1 MLGDDSARGVMVLE
15 FSSAW
20 REKIK
25 QRDEQ
30 SKAWFLSSVS
40 KRQVEKPDTRSKNVS
55 STTPTPSFHLQPAT
69 RTAEIS
75 MTKTNAAAHH
85 LLVCRDPKYLST
97 AQYHT
102 IISPRRRFEVLKV
115 FVVSFGKEVT
125 HNCAPHLP
133 SDGSLSTYATQSTI
147 SIFSIMAAMGR
158 KRRRCRIPAMAALA
172 FTRAST
178 SPFSSA
184 LYVGEQSL
192 SSPPAALYQQPEP
205 APSAE
210 PSIANVGGTLPER
223 VVMKFESEQADPMLG
238 GPPSTR
244 GRQDSF
250 YWLDRLDDESCAMAS
265 DQWHGR
271 TLLEEGRNSAES
283 RPNTRPFSILSWN
296 ILSQSLYKNALYSW
310 DVRFKR
316 IMELIAESSPTIVC
330 LQEVESY
337 ASFLDDFLPAMQ
349 ALGYDG
355 TSQGHTNV
363 REIKRRSGKLDRRH
377 LTATFWKADHFRPIN
392 VTDYNGMDYPH
403 MARGRS
409 LTSCLQDISSVS
421 NSSEAASG
429 PCLSVI
435 NCHLEGHPRQYAA
448 RMTQLQHAMEDLSQ
462 RRTRGPDLNGLVI
475 SGDFNCELQSSACST
490 YLRIGRVGRKGGLGG
505 VHGTSALAVPASLL
519 ESEEAAEVLSPLL
532 EWGLAIPN
540 DDLEQVKPHPF
551 RRNSMMSA
559 YPVQLGQRDPR
570 LHFTYCSHPDRPVA
584 GLDQL
589 WHSSFTLSRIGLRK
603 MFPSQK
609 IRKLILKTG
618 LPTSRHPS
626 DHLPIG
632 AVFDWNCD
640 VDACMVDTRTQTC
653 QEVGFKELSIV
664 LDRPPPMPKPKSPMM
679 AFAELDM
686 LLSTCPYDTEEQRE
700 ETVAI
705 IEHVPDLPLGPK
717 EKPSS
722 EQLKKLGEMRNRK
735 KLLLQNASD
744 DTRQTLQRILKLSKE
759 TSGMY

>member
-1 MLGDDSARGVMVLE
+1 
-15 FSSAW
+15 
-20 REKIK
+20 
-25 QRDEQ
+25 
-30 SKAWFLSSVS
+30 
-40 KRQVEKPDTRSKNVS
+40 
-55 STTPTPSFHLQPAT
+55 
-69 RTAEIS
+69 
-75 MTKTNAAAHH
+75 
-85 LLVCRDPKYLST
+85 
-97 AQYHT
+97 
-102 IISPRRRFEVLKV
+102 
-115 FVVSFGKEVT
+115 
-125 HNCAPHLP
+125 
-133 SDGSLSTYATQSTI
+133 
-147 SIFSIMAAMGR
+147 MGR
-158 KRRRCRIPAMAALA
+158 KRPRCHISAMTALA
-172 FTRAST
+172 FTCASVPT
-178 SPFSSA
+178 PFSTA
-184 LYVGEQSL
+184 LYVGEQTL
-192 SSPPAALYQQPEP
+192 ASSPAALYQQQQPEP
-205 APSAE
+205 ASSE
-210 PSIANVGGTLPER
+210 PSIANVGGTIPAR
-223 VVMKFESEQADPMLG
+223 VVMKFESEQTDPMIG
-238 GPPSTR
+238 APPSTR
-244 GRQDSF
+244 GQHDSF
-250 YWLDRLDDESCAMAS
+250 YWLDRLDNKSCAMAS

-271 TLLEEGRNSAES
+271 TLLQDKNSAEN

-310 DVRFKR
+310 EVRFKR
-316 IMELIAESSPTIVC
+316 IIDLIAESSPTIVC

-337 ASFLDDFLPAMQ
+337 ESFLDDMQ

-355 TSQGHTNV
+355 TSQGHTDV

-377 LTATFWKADHFRPIN
+377 LTATFWKADHFQPIN
-392 VTDYNGMDYPH
+392 VTDSNGVDYPH

-409 LTSCLQDISSVS
+409 LTSCLQDISNVS
-421 NSSEAASG
+421 NSSESSSG

-462 RRTRGPDLNGLVI
+462 RRTRGPDLNGLLI
-475 SGDFNCELQSSACST
+475 AGDFNCELQSSACST

-532 EWGLAIPN
+532 EWGQQIPN

-570 LHFTYCSHPDRPVA
+570 LHFTYFANPGRPVA
-584 GLDQL
+584 GLDQM
-589 WHSSFTLSRIGLRK
+589 WHSLNRIGLRK

-609 IRKLILKTG
+609 IRKRILKTG

-632 AVFDWNCD
+632 AVFDWNVCID
-640 VDACMVDTRTQTC
+640 DACMVDATTQSC
-653 QEVGFKELSIV
+653 QEVGVKELSIV
-664 LDRPPPMPKPKSPMM
+664 LDRPPPTPKPKSPMM

-705 IEHVPDLPLGPK
+705 IEHVPDLPLDPK

-722 EQLKKLGEMRNRK
+722 EQLKKLAELRNRK
-735 KLLLQNASD
+735 KLLLQNVSD
-744 DTRQTLQRILKLSKE
+744 ETRQTLQRILKLSKE